1 MRISFL
7 FYLYLPLHDWFI
19 THYIYGTRLL
29 NISRQLTI
37 NSPAVLKNSVCVE
50 GLFRDPFTAIKLKV

>member
-7 FYLYLPLHDWFI
+7 FYLYLPLHDWFL
-19 THYIYGTRLL
+19 THHIYGNRLL

-37 NSPAVLKNSVCVE
+37 NSPAVLINSVCVE
-50 GLFRDPFTAIKLKV
+50 DFKDPFTAIILKA